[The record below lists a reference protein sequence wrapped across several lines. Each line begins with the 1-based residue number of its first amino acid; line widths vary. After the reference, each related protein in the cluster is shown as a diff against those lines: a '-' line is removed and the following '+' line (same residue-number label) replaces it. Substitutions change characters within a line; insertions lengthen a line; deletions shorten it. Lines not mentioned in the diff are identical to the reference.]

1 MTTSW
6 SWRIPSIVQGVPAL
20 LVLLSLIF
28 MPESPRYLYS
38 RGRDDEALEILA
50 KYRKCLHNKD

>member
-1 MTTSW
+1 
-6 SWRIPSIVQGVPAL
+6 
-20 LVLLSLIF
+20 